1 MCALKP
7 LKGISLSTVSSCL
20 EAELKEYKERECDG
34 GVVRVVEELMEV
46 YRCEGRVLDRT
57 RMLTEQAIL
66 NRKKGDRSVGVVCG
80 CGGVGWYKFMC
91 VCLFVL

>member
-66 NRKKGDRSVGVVCG
+66 NRKKGDRSVGVCVCV
-80 CGGVGWYKFMC
+80 CVCMC
-91 VCLFVL
+91 VCVCGGGVV